1 MFKILLK
8 EGESVMGDLKTYG
21 EIYDEEFLEKFGDY
35 KEDVAKIKLEKKFE
49 VDVEKIADLC
59 EIRIIFDELDVS
71 GSCELF
77 HSAANDESSE
87 YSTNEETRV
96 IRINMSEPLVRQ
108 RFTIAHEIG
117 HILLGHE
124 GISYRDPNYQKY
136 NDLIMRANE
145 ANANSFAAELLM
157 PEILLRDVIDN
168 SIKNL
173 GFDSKSMF
181 SDADIDYLAYYAAID
196 MGVSITAL
204 KYRLMNLKIFR

>member
-1 MFKILLK
+1 
-8 EGESVMGDLKTYG
+8 MGDLKTYG
-21 EIYDEEFLEKFGDY
+21 EIYDEEFLDKFGEY
-35 KEDVAKIKLEKKFE
+35 RKDVEQTELDNKYS
-49 VDVEKIADLC
+49 VNVEKIAELC
-59 EIRIIFDELDVS
+59 KIKVLYKKLDVS
-71 GSCELF
+71 GTCMNL
-77 HSAANDESSE
+77 HSSVNDETSE
-87 YSTNEETRV
+87 YMTNLNL
-96 IRINMSEPLVRQ
+96 RIILVNQLEPLVRQ

-136 NDLIMRANE
+136 NDLIKRANE

-181 SDADIDYLAYYAAID
+181 SDADIDYLAYYAANE
-196 MGVSITAL
+196 MCVSITAL

>member
-1 MFKILLK
+1 MS
-8 EGESVMGDLKTYG
+8 ELKTYG
-21 EIYDEEFLEKFGDY
+21 DIYDKEFLEKFGGYRDDIEQTDLDNKY
-35 KEDVAKIKLEKKFE
+35 SVN
-49 VDVEKIADLC
+49 VEKIANLC
-59 EIRIIFDELDVS
+59 EIKLIFEELDVS
-71 GSCELF
+71 GSCMNF
-77 HSAANDESSE
+77 HSLANDESNE
-87 YSTNEETRV
+87 YSTNEETRE
-96 IRINMSEPLVRQ
+96 IRINKYEPLVRQ

-136 NDLIMRANE
+136 NDLIMRAKE

-157 PEILLRDVIDN
+157 PEILLRDVIYN

-181 SDADIDYLAYYAAID
+181 SDADIDYLAYYAAND

>member
-1 MFKILLK
+1 MDK
-8 EGESVMGDLKTYG
+8 LKTYG
-21 EIYDEEFLEKFGDY
+21 DIYDEEFLKKFGEY
-35 KEDVAKIKLEKKFE
+35 RRDVEREELEKEFE
-49 VDVEKIADLC
+49 VDVEKIANLC
-59 EIRIIFDELDVS
+59 DIKVLYKKLDVS
-71 GSCELF
+71 GTCMNF
-77 HSAANDESSE
+77 HSAANDETSE
-87 YSTNEETRV
+87 YMTNLNL
-96 IRINMSEPLVRQ
+96 RIILVNKLEPEVRQ

-117 HILLGHE
+117 HILLGHK
-124 GISYRDPNYQKY
+124 GISFRDPNYQQY
-136 NDLIMRANE
+136 TDLIMRANE

-181 SDADIDYLAYYAAID
+181 SDADIDYLAYYAAND

>member
-1 MFKILLK
+1 MDKLK
-8 EGESVMGDLKTYG
+8 MDKLKTYG
-21 EIYDEEFLEKFGDY
+21 DIYDEEFLKKFGEY
-35 KEDVAKIKLEKKFE
+35 RKDVEKAELDNKYS
-49 VDVEKIADLC
+49 VNVEKIADLC
-59 EIRIIFDELDVS
+59 EIKVIFEELDVS
-71 GSCELF
+71 GSCMNF
-77 HSAANDESSE
+77 HSLANDESSE

-96 IRINMSEPLVRQ
+96 IRINMYEPLVRQ

-124 GISYRDPNYQKY
+124 GVSFRDPNYQMY
-136 NDLIMRANE
+136 NDLIMRAKE

-157 PEILLRDVIDN
+157 PKTLVRDVIDN

-181 SDADIDYLAYYAAID
+181 SDADIDYLAYYAAND

-204 KYRLMNLKIFR
+204 KYRLKNLKIFR